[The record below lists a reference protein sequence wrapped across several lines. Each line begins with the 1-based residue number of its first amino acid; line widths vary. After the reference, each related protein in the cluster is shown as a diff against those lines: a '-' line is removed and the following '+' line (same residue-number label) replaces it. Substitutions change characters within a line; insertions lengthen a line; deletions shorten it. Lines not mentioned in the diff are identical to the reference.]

1 MAFKELF
8 YTIFKSLNPESY
20 DELTHRQLSDS
31 IKYFFFI
38 TFLSSLLAFILLLP
52 ALYSMP
58 GYWNDKVSNFEELNI
73 NFSFQLK
80 DSFYLLDDPAI
91 RVEQTGSNLTGARVL
106 ITEDGIFYKS
116 FIFFGQKKVIPLH
129 DSYNLAEQQP
139 KFSRLVFFII
149 PAIIFWAMVF
159 FTLYFLVVVLISVL
173 LSSIILWSLG
183 SRIRFITVLKIG
195 LYAST
200 ILVLLQLLLLPFLRT
215 VFIPLIAYW
224 LLLLI
229 ILFLL
234 RDEHKSHGSYVG
246 PKEGSKKDVFSRKEI
261 YEDDDP
267 TPRRKRKID
276 FEKENEGY
284 VEWK

>member
-38 TFLSSLLAFILLLP
+38 TFLSLMLAFILLLP

-129 DSYNLAEQQP
+129 DAYDLAGQQP
-139 KFSRLVFFII
+139 TFSKLLFFII

-159 FTLYFLVVVLISVL
+159 FTLYFIVVVLISVL
-173 LSSIILWSLG
+173 LANIIAWSLG
-183 SRIRFITVLKIG
+183 SRIRFSTVLKIG

-229 ILFLL
+229 ILFLFK
-234 RDEHKSHGSYVG
+234 DEHKSHGSYVG
-246 PKEGSKKDVFSRKEI
+246 RREGPKKDVFSRKEI
-261 YEDDDP
+261 YENEESVP
-267 TPRRKRKID
+267 KKKKKAD
-276 FEKENEGY
+276 FERENEGF

>member
-20 DELTHRQLSDS
+20 DELIHRRLSNS

-38 TFLSSLLAFILLLP
+38 TFLSLMLACILLLP

-91 RVEQTGSNLTGARVL
+91 RVEQKGSNLTDARVL

-116 FIFFGQKKVIPLH
+116 FILFGQKKVIPLH
-129 DSYNLAEQQP
+129 DSYYLKGQQ
-139 KFSRLVFFII
+139 KTFSKLMFFIA
-149 PAIIFWAMVF
+149 PAIIFWTSVF
-159 FTLYFLVVVLISVL
+159 FTLYFIVIVLVSVL
-173 LSSIILWSLG
+173 LSTIIAWSLG
-183 SRIRFITVLKIG
+183 SRIRFITVLKVG
-195 LYAST
+195 LYSST

-246 PKEGSKKDVFSRKEI
+246 PREDSKRDIFSRKDS
-261 YEDDDP
+261 DDDGP
-267 TPRRKRKID
+267 APKRKRKVD